1 MDIQLKGVRKKS
13 RVLWEVKP
21 FSELSS
27 DQRLLFWRTGKYSI
41 TRETMIAAGLDVNR
55 CGAETI
61 QLTFRFKRIRKK
73 T

>member
-27 DQRLLFWRTGKYSI
+27 DQRLLFWRTGKYGI
-41 TRETMIAAGLDVNR
+41 TRETMIAEGLDVNR
-55 CGAETI
+55 HGVVI
-61 QLTFRFKRIRKK
+61 RQLTFKDRRRQ
-73 T
+73 

>member
-27 DQRLLFWRTGKYSI
+27 DQRLLFWRTGKHSI
-41 TRETMIAAGLDVNR
+41 TRETIIAAGINVKKY
-55 CGAETI
+55 GAITR
-61 QLTFRFKRIRKK
+61 QLTFRDRRRQ
-73 T
+73 

>member
-13 RVLWEVKP
+13 RILWEVKP

-41 TRETMIAAGLDVNR
+41 TRETIIAAGINVEKY
-55 CGAETI
+55 GAVTR
-61 QLTFRFKRIRKK
+61 QLTFRDRRRQ
-73 T
+73 